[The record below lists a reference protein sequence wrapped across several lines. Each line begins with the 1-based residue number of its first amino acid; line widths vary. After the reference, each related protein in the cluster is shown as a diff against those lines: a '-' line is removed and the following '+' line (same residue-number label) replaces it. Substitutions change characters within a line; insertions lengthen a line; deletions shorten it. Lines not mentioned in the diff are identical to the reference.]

1 MAHTEQI
8 LLFGAGKSATVLI
21 HYLAKIC
28 AQNQWYC
35 TIVDIDEKL
44 VQSKIGNSPFLS
56 AKSIPI
62 ENEAER
68 KLLIANTQLVISLL
82 PPHLHNLVATSC
94 LELGKHLLTAS
105 YIDDSIKKLEN
116 DIKSKGLFFL
126 GEMGLDPGIDHMSA
140 MQLIHSIQ
148 QKGGNIDSFKSHC
161 GGLVAPE
168 SNNNPWKYKF
178 SWNPRNIITA
188 GKAGAI
194 YKENN
199 AIKEVSYD
207 QIFIDCSS
215 VEIPS
220 FGKLAYYP
228 NRDSMSYASLYGL
241 ETAATFIRTTLRYP
255 EFCSGWQKMVEAGFT
270 MDDELIDTDEL
281 SFGRFLRDR
290 LSSKKISLDTP
301 LLEQQFEF
309 LGLYNN
315 RSIHEGKKSYA
326 AILQELLEEKWKLE
340 RGDKDLIVMLHE
352 IDYTLN
358 NEKHQVKS
366 SLIVKGDDE
375 SNTAMAKTVGLP
387 LGIAA
392 KLILENKINLRG
404 LHIPIVASIY
414 KPVLEE
420 LSAEGILFEE
430 N

>member
-1 MAHTEQI
+1 MANTDQI

-21 HYLAKIC
+21 HYLARIC

-35 TIVDIDEKL
+35 TIVDLDESLIQK
-44 VQSKIGNSPFLS
+44 KIGDSAYLK
-56 AKSIPI
+56 AKSISI
-62 ENEAER
+62 EDEIER
-68 KLLIANTQLVISLL
+68 NSLITNTQLVISLL
-82 PPHLHNLVATSC
+82 PPHLHLLVAKSC
-94 LELGKHLLTAS
+94 LSIGKHLLTAS
-105 YIDDSIKKLEN
+105 YVDDSIKSMEKE
-116 DIKSKGLFFL
+116 IAEKGLLFL

-140 MQLIHSIQ
+140 MQIIDGIK
-148 QKGGNIDSFKSHC
+148 QKGGLITSFKSHC

-199 AIKEVSYD
+199 AIKEINYN
-207 QIFIDCSS
+207 QIFQDCGS
-215 VEIPS
+215 VGIPS
-220 FGKLAYYP
+220 FGTLAYYP
-228 NRDSMSYASLYGL
+228 NRDSLSYSSLYGL
-241 ETAATFIRTTLRYP
+241 ETATTFIRTTLRYP
-255 EFCSGWQKMVEAGFT
+255 EFCSGWQKIVEAGFT
-270 MDDELIDTDEL
+270 LDDELLDTDEL

-340 RGDKDLIVMLHE
+340 KGDKDMIVMLHE

-392 KLILENKINLRG
+392 KQILENKMNLRG
-404 LHIPIVASIY
+404 LHIPIVESIY

-420 LSAEGILFEE
+420 LAVEGIRFEE

>member
-1 MAHTEQI
+1 MTNPEQI

-116 DIKSKGLFFL
+116 DIKSKGLLFL

-148 QKGGNIDSFKSHC
+148 QKGGIIDSFKSHC

-168 SNNNPWKYKF
+168 NNNNPWKYKF

-199 AIKEVSYD
+199 AIKEVNYD
-207 QIFIDCSS
+207 QMFNDCSS

-228 NRDSMSYASLYGL
+228 NRDSLSYASLYGL

-255 EFCSGWQKMVEAGFT
+255 EFCSGWQKIVEAGFT
-270 MDDELIDTDEL
+270 LDDELLDTDEL

-290 LSSKKISLDTP
+290 LSFKKISLNTP

-340 RGDKDLIVMLHE
+340 KGDKDMIVMLHE

-358 NEKHQVKS
+358 NEKHQIKS

-392 KLILENKINLRG
+392 KLILENRINLRG

-420 LSAEGILFEE
+420 LAEEGIQFEE

>member
-1 MAHTEQI
+1 MANNEQI

-28 AQNQWYC
+28 AQNQWHC

-44 VQSKIGNSPFLS
+44 VRSKIGDSPFLT

-105 YIDDSIKKLEN
+105 YIDDSIKILEKE
-116 DIKSKGLFFL
+116 ILSKGLLFL

-148 QKGGNIDSFKSHC
+148 QKGGIIDSFKSHC

-199 AIKEVSYD
+199 AIKEISHH
-207 QIFIDCSS
+207 QIFQDCGS

-220 FGKLAYYP
+220 FGTLAYYP
-228 NRDSMSYASLYGL
+228 NRDSLSYASLYGL

-255 EFCSGWQKMVEAGFT
+255 EFCSGWQKIVEAGFT
-270 MDDELIDTDEL
+270 MDDELLDTDEL

-340 RGDKDLIVMLHE
+340 KGDKDMIVMLHE

-392 KLILENKINLRG
+392 KLILENKLNLRG
-404 LHIPIVASIY
+404 LHIPIVESIY

-420 LSAEGILFEE
+420 LAVEGIRFEE